1 MKLRTC
7 FVAAAFIAVLGLGV
21 AAAQAETAWNLT
33 TEFSTINNP
42 NGVWSYGLGSGHV
55 GWSYLPVFED
65 WTTARGAPGLGA
77 WEAGLGWYDP
87 GVIYNTTASPATAF
101 GFTWGPHE
109 VALDTYGADEWS
121 VGWPIVRFTAPADG
135 LYDWSAT
142 WHNLAG
148 GGDGTDIWCY
158 SEALYWVYLG
168 PATSGTYTSS
178 TPTSLLAGQTI
189 CITAAGNGTVTGVD
203 VTVTAVPEPGT
214 LVLLASGLI
223 GLVAYGWRKRK

>member
-7 FVAAAFIAVLGLGV
+7 CVAAAFIAVLGLGV
-21 AAAQAETAWNLT
+21 AAAQAGAGWDLSTD
-33 TEFSTINNP
+33 FSTSSNP

-77 WEAGLGWYDP
+77 WERGVGAFDP
-87 GVIYNTTASPATAF
+87 GVIYNTTGSPVAAF

-109 VALDTYGADEWS
+109 VSLDTYGANES
-121 VGWPIVRFTAPADG
+121 PVGWPIVRFTAPADG
-135 LYDWSAT
+135 LYDWSTT

-148 GGDGTDIWCY
+148 GGNGTDIWCY
-158 SEALYWVYLG
+158 SEPLFWVHLG
-168 PATSGTYTSS
+168 PATSGTFAYSAL
-178 TPTSLLAGQTI
+178 SLLAGQTV
-189 CITAAGNGTVTGVD
+189 CIAAAGNGTVTGVD
-203 VTVTAVPEPGT
+203 MTVTAVPEPGT